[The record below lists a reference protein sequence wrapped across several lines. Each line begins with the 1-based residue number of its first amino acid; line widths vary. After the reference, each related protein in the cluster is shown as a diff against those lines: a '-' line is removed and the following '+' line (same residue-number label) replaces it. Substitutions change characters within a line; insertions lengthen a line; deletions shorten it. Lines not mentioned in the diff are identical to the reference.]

1 MNTLWDLASQ
11 KANETGG
18 MLPWAPDV
26 LMIAVF
32 IMTSYFSV
40 EVFYRILSGSSVWDE
55 IPKTISKNKNQF

>member
-1 MNTLWDLASQ
+1 MNTLWDLASE

-40 EVFYRILSGSSVWDE
+40 EVFYRISSGSSV
-55 IPKTISKNKNQF
+55 